1 MNQKCANYKVAIEK
15 AQKVLADNF
24 LFNPPIVAE
33 EIAKNYGLKV
43 GYYIF
48 LPERRNVS
56 GFISNGEIIINDE
69 ETPQRKNFT
78 IAHELGHYLLGH
90 VEDKDYGVLY
100 RQPIAEQTNKPME
113 QEANCFAANLLVPEE
128 MLKKYLTEY
137 PFANNYQLAN
147 IFGVSP
153 DVIGFRRQN
162 LRI

>member
-1 MNQKCANYKVAIEK
+1 MNIIKANYEAAIEK
-15 AQKVLADNF
+15 AKEVLSHNF
-24 LFNPPIVAE
+24 IFNPPVVAE
-33 EIAKNYGLKV
+33 EVAKNYGLRV

-56 GFISNGEIIINDE
+56 GFISNREIVINDE
-69 ETPQRKNFT
+69 ESPQRKNFT

-90 VEDKDYGVLY
+90 VGKEGYDVLY
-100 RQPIAEQTNKPME
+100 RQPIAEPTNKPME
-113 QEANCFAANLLVPEE
+113 QEANCFAANLLVPEY
-128 MLKKYLTEY
+128 MLKKYLAEY
-137 PFANNYQLAN
+137 PFATNYQLAN